1 MMFRVVF
8 VLIFLLVFLNASF
21 GMSIHDLFEAL
32 KSQPITKVD
41 VMLKKS
47 AEASYSKSKAL
58 FYPKLYGLATYQHY
72 NSPTSLR
79 PTTPT
84 ESADIL
90 RKGGSLPFSKDI
102 EQLGLNVSMPVF
114 VYPLFSITS
123 MMERLKESA
132 KEKAKLDFIKN
143 EGAIVILNAKLSYI
157 EKLMQA
163 LESTRKMLEAEL
175 SIVNVGVKNG
185 RFPPIASV
193 KIENML
199 NQIDVE
205 LNDLKTNRDN
215 VIATILSL
223 TGIKLNSALDM
234 KQVKGLSE
242 DELFATKP
250 LEYQVEA
257 QKYNV
262 KAKIGKLY
270 PSVYLTGTILRKFGD
285 SYNTDDR
292 VIRNYGWIGLNL
304 SIPIFDKVIYSDIE
318 KAKSDY
324 LKTQFELENLKQQLR
339 SESDSL
345 NASLKIVKRS
355 IKLAEKTVQYQK
367 ELLVYAK
374 KAFEVQRMTEE
385 EYLRYVD
392 ALVKAEADL
401 YGLEAKRWEIIS
413 KLAVI
418 YGNDL
423 EELVR

>member
-1 MMFRVVF
+1 MFRLALV
-8 VLIFLLVFLNASF
+8 LVFLFAFFDISF
-21 GMSIHDLFEAL
+21 GLTIHDLFEAL
-32 KSQPITKVD
+32 KKQPVTKVD

-47 AEASYSKSKAL
+47 AEASYSKSKAM
-58 FYPKLYGLATYQHY
+58 FYPKLYGLASYEHY

-84 ESADIL
+84 ESNEIL
-90 RKGGSLPFSKDI
+90 RQGGGLPFSKDI
-102 EQLGLNVSMPVF
+102 EQIGLNVSMPVF
-114 VYPLFSITS
+114 VYPLFSLTS
-123 MMERLKESA
+123 MMEKLKESA
-132 KEKAKLDFIKN
+132 KERARLDFIKN
-143 EGAIVILNAKLSYI
+143 EGAIVILNAKLNYI
-157 EKLMQA
+157 EKLMQS
-163 LESTRKMLEAEL
+163 LESTKKMLESEL

-199 NQIDVE
+199 NRIDVE
-205 LNDLKTNRDN
+205 FNDLETNREN
-215 VIATILSL
+215 VVATILAL
-223 TGIKLNSALDM
+223 TGIKLNSALSM
-234 KQVKGLSE
+234 EQVGSLKE
-242 DELFATKP
+242 QEIFATKP

-262 KAKIGKLY
+262 KSKVGELY
-270 PSVYLTGTILRKFGD
+270 PSVYLSGTIFRKFGD

-292 VIRNYGWIGLNL
+292 VIRNYGWVGLNL
-304 SIPIFDKVIYSDIE
+304 NIPIFDKVIYSDIE

-324 LKTQFELENLKQQLR
+324 LKTQFELENLKQQLK
-339 SESDSL
+339 SESESL
-345 NASLKIVKRS
+345 NASLRIVKKS
-355 IKLAEKTVQYQK
+355 IKLAKKTVEYQK

-374 KAFEVQRMTEE
+374 KAFEVKRMTEE

-423 EELVR
+423 EELVK

>member
-1 MMFRVVF
+1 MFRAVF
-8 VLIFLLVFLNASF
+8 VLVFLFAFFEVSF
-21 GMSIHDLFEAL
+21 GLSIRDLFEAL

-47 AEASYSKSKAL
+47 AEASYSKSRAM
-58 FYPKLYGLATYQHY
+58 FYPKLYGLASYEHY

-84 ESADIL
+84 ESAEIL
-90 RKGGSLPFSKDI
+90 REGGSLPFSKDI
-102 EQLGLNVSMPVF
+102 EQIGLSVSMPVF
-114 VYPLFSITS
+114 VYPLFSLTS
-123 MMERLKESA
+123 MMERIKESA
-132 KEKAKLDFIKN
+132 KERARLDFIKN
-143 EGAIVILNAKLSYI
+143 EGAIVILNAKLGYL

-163 LESTRKMLEAEL
+163 LESTKKMLEAEL

-185 RFPPIASV
+185 RFPPVASV

-205 LNDLKTNRDN
+205 LNDLKTNRES

-223 TGIKLNSALDM
+223 TGVRLSSALNM
-234 KQVKGLSE
+234 EQVRDLNE
-242 DELFATKP
+242 EELFAAKP

-270 PSVYLTGTILRKFGD
+270 PSVYLSGTIFRKFGD

-292 VIRNYGWIGLNL
+292 VIRNYGWVGLNL
-304 SIPIFDKVIYSDIE
+304 SVPIFDKVIYSDIE

-324 LKTQFELENLKQQLR
+324 LKTQFELENLKQELK

-345 NASLKIVKRS
+345 NASLRIVKKS
-355 IKLAEKTVQYQK
+355 IKLAKKTVQYQK

-374 KAFEVQRMTEE
+374 KAFEVKRMTEE

>member
-1 MMFRVVF
+1 MFRAVF
-8 VLIFLLVFLNASF
+8 VLVFLFAFFEVSF
-21 GMSIHDLFEAL
+21 GLSIRDLFEAL

-47 AEASYSKSKAL
+47 AEASYSKSKAV
-58 FYPKLYGLATYQHY
+58 FYPKLYGLASYEHY

-84 ESADIL
+84 ESAEIL
-90 RKGGSLPFSKDI
+90 REGGSLPFSKDI
-102 EQLGLNVSMPVF
+102 EQIGLSVSMPVF
-114 VYPLFSITS
+114 VYPLFSLTS
-123 MMERLKESA
+123 MMERIRESA
-132 KEKAKLDFIKN
+132 KERARLDFIKN
-143 EGAIVILNAKLSYI
+143 EGAIVILNAKLGYL

-163 LESTRKMLEAEL
+163 LESTKKMLEAEL

-185 RFPPIASV
+185 RFPPVASV

-205 LNDLKTNRDN
+205 LNDLKTNRES

-223 TGIKLNSALDM
+223 TGVRLSSALNM
-234 KQVKGLSE
+234 EQVRDLNE
-242 DELFATKP
+242 EELFAAKP

-270 PSVYLTGTILRKFGD
+270 PSVYLSGTIFRKFGD

-292 VIRNYGWIGLNL
+292 VIRNYGWIGLSL
-304 SIPIFDKVIYSDIE
+304 SVPIFDKVIYSDIE

-324 LKTQFELENLKQQLR
+324 LKTQFELENLKQELK

-345 NASLKIVKRS
+345 NASLRIVKKS
-355 IKLAEKTVQYQK
+355 IKLAKKTVQYQK

-374 KAFEVQRMTEE
+374 KAFEVKRMTEE